1 MKFYYIKE
9 VVDYFSSCH
18 PIISFLQKFSVRS
31 LLFKEGAAPLDPPNY
46 RVDYHFKNTR
56 LHCSMVSLKLR
67 LFSAKNRKLFHTMNG
82 TSKQV
87 SRSCTLVK
95 YVFDGTKK
103 SVDFEIA
110 ALFTRLHGEGRS
122 AAISKL
128 GEFLVPSSRFGI
140 VRIKCSFSKF
150 GKQRSQLFC
159 VVYVQC
165 TF

>member
-1 MKFYYIKE
+1 
-9 VVDYFSSCH
+9 
-18 PIISFLQKFSVRS
+18 
-31 LLFKEGAAPLDPPNY
+31 
-46 RVDYHFKNTR
+46 
-56 LHCSMVSLKLR
+56 
-67 LFSAKNRKLFHTMNG
+67 MNG

-128 GEFLVPSSRFGI
+128 GEYLVPSSRFGI